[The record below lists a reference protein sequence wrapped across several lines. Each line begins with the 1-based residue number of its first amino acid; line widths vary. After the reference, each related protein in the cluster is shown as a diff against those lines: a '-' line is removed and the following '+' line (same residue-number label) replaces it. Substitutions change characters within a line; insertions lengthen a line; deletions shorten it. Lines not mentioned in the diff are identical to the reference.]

1 MIASRQI
8 IDSNPQAVRGA
19 VEAVAK
25 AWRDAVR
32 NPKPVIDA
40 LVKRN
45 NLSKPEA
52 DLERLEFIIKNQVVS
67 PFTRANGIG
76 AVDTRSGSTIS
87 SSLLARR
94 FNLPKV
100 PSRADIYDDRF
111 VPPEASRKFAD

>member
-1 MIASRQI
+1 MIASRQLI
-8 IDSNPQAVRGA
+8 ASNPQAVRGA

-40 LVKRN
+40 LAKRN

-76 AVDTRSGSTIS
+76 ALDPKRLDDQLRLVGEGF
-87 SSLLARR
+87 SL
-94 FNLPKV
+94 PTV

-111 VPPEASRKFAD
+111 VPPVASRKFTD